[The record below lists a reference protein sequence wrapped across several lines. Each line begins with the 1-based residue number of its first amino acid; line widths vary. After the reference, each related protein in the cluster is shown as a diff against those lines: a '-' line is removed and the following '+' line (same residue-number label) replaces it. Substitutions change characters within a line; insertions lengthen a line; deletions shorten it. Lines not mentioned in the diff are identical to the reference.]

1 MKRLPAL
8 ALFALSA
15 ALCGPVLAQQSA
27 PAPAGS
33 TQNMHKF
40 DAETQLQRLTKQL
53 TLTPDQQTRIRPVL
67 QQRDQQLQALH
78 GDSSLKPA
86 DRRAKA
92 MSIMQDTESQIDG
105 MLSNAPINAA
115 IGKVSRPTISPT
127 CSTTIT
133 APTVGWTAIGCCCAA
148 WQCHS

>member
-105 MLSNAPINAA
+105 MLTQEQRDKWKAMRERAMERMQEKR
-115 IGKVSRPTISPT
+115 GQKVP
-127 CSTTIT
+127 STS
-133 APTVGWTAIGCCCAA
+133 GSSGG
-148 WQCHS
+148 

>member
-105 MLSNAPINAA
+105 MLTQEQRDKWKAMRERAMERMQEKH
-115 IGKVSRPTISPT
+115 GQKVP
-127 CSTTIT
+127 STS
-133 APTVGWTAIGCCCAA
+133 GSSGG
-148 WQCHS
+148 